1 MSVFFSTLFYPTS
14 IRSRART
21 RRTRVARRRTTNDD
35 KDRRRR
41 LLLWPDK
48 LLGTF
53 IPLARSVTVTTAFSL
68 LYIRDEDENDVDDG
82 SEQQLW
88 RQQQRWHDVDDG
100 DEISRGARRST
111 ANVATRSRRVD
122 ARTLVESI
130 RHGEPRR
137 RTAFWLDSLY
147 YARSLPLKFPFSLSL
162 TRFRSP
168 SRCPFALLLLH
179 LHSPRNSSYCPT
191 TSYNSIEE

>member
-1 MSVFFSTLFYPTS
+1 M
-14 IRSRART
+14 
-21 RRTRVARRRTTNDD
+21 
-35 KDRRRR
+35 
-41 LLLWPDK
+41 
-48 LLGTF
+48 
-53 IPLARSVTVTTAFSL
+53 
-68 LYIRDEDENDVDDG
+68 YIRDEDENDVDG

-137 RTAFWLDSLY
+137 RTAFGSIRYITLDHY
-147 YARSLPLKFPFSLSL
+147 YKIPFLSLSL
-162 TRFRSP
+162 FRSLVSALPLAASLLFYSLISIPLEIPPIVQRPRTIP
-168 SRCPFALLLLH
+168 SKSELVDVQLQ
-179 LHSPRNSSYCPT
+179 
-191 TSYNSIEE
+191 